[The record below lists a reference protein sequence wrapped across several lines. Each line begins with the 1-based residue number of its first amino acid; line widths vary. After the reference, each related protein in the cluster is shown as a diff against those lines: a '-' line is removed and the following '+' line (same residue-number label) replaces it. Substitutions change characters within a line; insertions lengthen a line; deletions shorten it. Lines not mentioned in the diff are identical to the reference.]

1 MGRNGKADNDNTA
14 TTLTRRRLLGSTGVL
29 VGLAGCAGGG
39 DDGDGSTP
47 GGDSESPTSTS
58 MADDSGS
65 GTETSGTSGASGTET
80 ETATAT
86 QTATPD
92 QAPQIPGEG
101 TSNVPGLRIVDTEV
115 TPDLYQDDALFAAEV
130 FVENTGDQTTTVSEY
145 FYEPTAYDADGNV
158 ISTGGSG
165 TFRGSGVTTGPS
177 DMQPGDQAS
186 VIAST
191 DVEGS
196 KDDVARYEVV
206 IRCQSSTTS
215 FEAEGVYCQ

>member
-1 MGRNGKADNDNTA
+1 MA
-14 TTLTRRRLLGSTGVL
+14 
-29 VGLAGCAGGG
+29 
-39 DDGDGSTP
+39 GDGGAGED
-47 GGDSESPTSTS
+47 GGSD
-58 MADDSGS
+58 
-65 GTETSGTSGASGTET
+65 TETSTPEPTAET
-80 ETATAT
+80 TTQT

-101 TSNVPGLRIVDTEV
+101 TSNVRGLRIVDTEV
-115 TPDLYQDDALFAAEV
+115 TPDLYRDENLFAVEV
-130 FVENTGDQTTTVSEY
+130 FVENTGNQTTTVSEY
-145 FYEPTAYDADGNV
+145 FYEPTAYDDDGNV
-158 ISTGGSG
+158 VSTGGSG

-191 DVEGS
+191 DVEIP

-215 FEAEGVYCQ
+215 FEAEGAYCQ